1 MKKTTIAVSAI
12 AAIVLTATVTLT
24 AEARTHPGRGHQKH
38 PQPTPTPLSTPP
50 PTPTPAATPLPTP
63 TPIWSGTLP
72 NFSHVFL
79 IVMENEEST
88 GIMGNNA
95 AAYIN
100 ALATGHGLATQY
112 FAVSHPSLPNYLA
125 LTAGSTFGIASDCTG
140 CYVNATNIAD
150 QVESSGRSW
159 KGYLESMPSSCYV
172 GDAYP
177 YMQKHNPF
185 IYYNDVRTNPARCA
199 EHVVPF
205 TQLSTDL
212 VNGTVP
218 NLVWITPNM
227 CNDMHDCSIAT
238 GDAWLANV
246 VPGIL
251 ASSAFQNGGVL
262 FITWDEGESSA
273 GCCGNATGGQV
284 ATLVIAPNGI
294 AASVVLGTGL
304 ATVVIAAPAAA
315 SPSPTTKQR
324 PAAKD
329 AFGGIVTAINQTQV
343 TVKNA
348 KQGSKTFARQD
359 STVVVKGRNEKSS
372 WSEIEINSHV
382 LVRYE
387 TRDGK
392 LYAK

>member
-63 TPIWSGTLP
+63 TPIGSGTLP

-218 NLVWITPNM
+218 NLAWITPNM

-273 GCCGNATGGQV
+273 GCCGNAAGGQV
-284 ATLVIAPNGI
+284 ATLVIAPNGVAGLRSTI
-294 AASVVLGTGL
+294 AETHYSLLRTIEDAWGLSALGQAASAV
-304 ATVVIAAPAAA
+304 AMREYFR
-315 SPSPTTKQR
+315 SQ
-324 PAAKD
+324 
-329 AFGGIVTAINQTQV
+329 
-343 TVKNA
+343 
-348 KQGSKTFARQD
+348 
-359 STVVVKGRNEKSS
+359 
-372 WSEIEINSHV
+372 
-382 LVRYE
+382 
-387 TRDGK
+387 
-392 LYAK
+392 

>member
-63 TPIWSGTLP
+63 TPIGSGTLP

-125 LTAGSTFGIASDCTG
+125 LTAGSTEGIASDCTG
-140 CYVNATNIAD
+140 CYVDATNIAD

-159 KGYLESMPSSCYV
+159 KAYLESMPSSCYV

-273 GCCGNATGGQV
+273 GCCGNAAGGQV
-284 ATLVIAPNGI
+284 ATLVIAPNGVAGLRSTI
-294 AASVVLGTGL
+294 AETHYSLLRTIEDAWGLSALGQAASAV
-304 ATVVIAAPAAA
+304 AMREYFR
-315 SPSPTTKQR
+315 SQ
-324 PAAKD
+324 
-329 AFGGIVTAINQTQV
+329 
-343 TVKNA
+343 
-348 KQGSKTFARQD
+348 
-359 STVVVKGRNEKSS
+359 
-372 WSEIEINSHV
+372 
-382 LVRYE
+382 
-387 TRDGK
+387 
-392 LYAK
+392 

>member
-12 AAIVLTATVTLT
+12 AAVLLTATVTLSV
-24 AEARTHPGRGHQKH
+24 EARTHPGRGHQKH
-38 PQPTPTPLSTPP
+38 PLPTPTPLSTPT

-63 TPIWSGTLP
+63 TPIGSGTLP

-88 GIMGNNA
+88 GIMGNSA

-100 ALATGHGLATQY
+100 ALAGGHGLATEY

-140 CYVNATNIAD
+140 CYVNAMNIAD

-159 KGYLESMPSSCYV
+159 KAYMESMPSSCYV

-185 IYYNDVRTNPARCA
+185 IYYNDIRTNPARCA

-212 VNGTVP
+212 TNGTVP
-218 NLVWITPNM
+218 NFAWITPNM

-238 GDAWLANV
+238 GDAWLAKV

-251 ASSAFQNGGVL
+251 ASSAYLNGGAL
-262 FITWDEGESSA
+262 LITWDEGESNA

-294 AASVVLGTGL
+294 AGLRSTIAETHYSLLRTVEDAWGLSPLGR
-304 ATVVIAAPAAA
+304 AA
-315 SPSPTTKQR
+315 SAVAMREYFRSQ
-324 PAAKD
+324 
-329 AFGGIVTAINQTQV
+329 
-343 TVKNA
+343 
-348 KQGSKTFARQD
+348 
-359 STVVVKGRNEKSS
+359 
-372 WSEIEINSHV
+372 
-382 LVRYE
+382 
-387 TRDGK
+387 
-392 LYAK
+392 

>member
-38 PQPTPTPLSTPP
+38 PQATPTPLSTPP

-63 TPIWSGTLP
+63 TPIGSGTLP

-100 ALATGHGLATQY
+100 TLATGHGLATQY

-140 CYVNATNIAD
+140 CYVDATNIAD

-159 KGYLESMPSSCYV
+159 KAYLESMPSSCFV

-185 IYYNDVRTNPARCA
+185 IYYDDVRTNPARCA

-218 NLVWITPNM
+218 NLAWITPNM

-238 GDAWLANV
+238 GDAWLADV

-251 ASSAFQNGGVL
+251 TSSAFQNGGVL

-284 ATLVIAPNGI
+284 ATLVIAPNGVAGLRSTI
-294 AASVVLGTGL
+294 AETHYSLLRTIEDAWGLSALGQAASAV
-304 ATVVIAAPAAA
+304 AMREYFR
-315 SPSPTTKQR
+315 SQ
-324 PAAKD
+324 
-329 AFGGIVTAINQTQV
+329 
-343 TVKNA
+343 
-348 KQGSKTFARQD
+348 
-359 STVVVKGRNEKSS
+359 
-372 WSEIEINSHV
+372 
-382 LVRYE
+382 
-387 TRDGK
+387 
-392 LYAK
+392 

>member
-63 TPIWSGTLP
+63 TPIGSGTLP

-185 IYYNDVRTNPARCA
+185 IYYNDVRTNAARCA

-212 VNGTVP
+212 TNGTVP
-218 NLVWITPNM
+218 NFAWITPNM

-294 AASVVLGTGL
+294 AGLRSTIAETHYSLLRTIEDAWGLSALGQ
-304 ATVVIAAPAAA
+304 AA
-315 SPSPTTKQR
+315 SAVAMREYFRSQ
-324 PAAKD
+324 
-329 AFGGIVTAINQTQV
+329 
-343 TVKNA
+343 
-348 KQGSKTFARQD
+348 
-359 STVVVKGRNEKSS
+359 
-372 WSEIEINSHV
+372 
-382 LVRYE
+382 
-387 TRDGK
+387 
-392 LYAK
+392 

>member
-63 TPIWSGTLP
+63 TPIGSGTLP

-273 GCCGNATGGQV
+273 GCCGNAAGGQV
-284 ATLVIAPNGI
+284 ATLVIAPNGVAGLRSTI
-294 AASVVLGTGL
+294 AETHYSLLRTIEDAWGLSALGQAASAV
-304 ATVVIAAPAAA
+304 AMREYFR
-315 SPSPTTKQR
+315 SQ
-324 PAAKD
+324 
-329 AFGGIVTAINQTQV
+329 
-343 TVKNA
+343 
-348 KQGSKTFARQD
+348 
-359 STVVVKGRNEKSS
+359 
-372 WSEIEINSHV
+372 
-382 LVRYE
+382 
-387 TRDGK
+387 
-392 LYAK
+392 

>member
-63 TPIWSGTLP
+63 TPIGSGTLP

-88 GIMGNNA
+88 GVMGNNA

-100 ALATGHGLATQY
+100 TLATGHGLATQY

-159 KGYLESMPSSCYV
+159 KAYLESMPSSCYV

-212 VNGTVP
+212 VNGSVP
-218 NLVWITPNM
+218 NLAWITPNM

-273 GCCGNATGGQV
+273 GCCGNAAGGQV
-284 ATLVIAPNGI
+284 ATLVIAPNGVAGFRSTI
-294 AASVVLGTGL
+294 AETHYSLLRTIEDAWGLSALGQAASAV
-304 ATVVIAAPAAA
+304 AMREYFR
-315 SPSPTTKQR
+315 SQ
-324 PAAKD
+324 
-329 AFGGIVTAINQTQV
+329 
-343 TVKNA
+343 
-348 KQGSKTFARQD
+348 
-359 STVVVKGRNEKSS
+359 
-372 WSEIEINSHV
+372 
-382 LVRYE
+382 
-387 TRDGK
+387 
-392 LYAK
+392 

>member
-63 TPIWSGTLP
+63 TPIGSGTLP

-100 ALATGHGLATQY
+100 TLATGHGLATQY

-185 IYYNDVRTNPARCA
+185 IYYNDVRTNAARCA

-218 NLVWITPNM
+218 NLAWITPNM

-273 GCCGNATGGQV
+273 GCCGNAAGGQV
-284 ATLVIAPNGI
+284 ATLVIAPNGVAGLRSTI
-294 AASVVLGTGL
+294 AETHYSLLRTIEDAWGLSALGQAASAV
-304 ATVVIAAPAAA
+304 AMREYFR
-315 SPSPTTKQR
+315 SQ
-324 PAAKD
+324 
-329 AFGGIVTAINQTQV
+329 
-343 TVKNA
+343 
-348 KQGSKTFARQD
+348 
-359 STVVVKGRNEKSS
+359 
-372 WSEIEINSHV
+372 
-382 LVRYE
+382 
-387 TRDGK
+387 
-392 LYAK
+392 

>member
-63 TPIWSGTLP
+63 TPIGSGTLP

-88 GIMGNNA
+88 GVMGNNA

-100 ALATGHGLATQY
+100 TLATGHGLATQY

-125 LTAGSTFGIASDCTG
+125 LTAGSTEGIASDCTG
-140 CYVNATNIAD
+140 CYVDATNIAD

-159 KGYLESMPSSCYV
+159 KAYLESMPSSCYV

-185 IYYNDVRTNPARCA
+185 IYYNDVRTNAARCA

-218 NLVWITPNM
+218 NLAWITPNM

-273 GCCGNATGGQV
+273 GCCGNAAGGQV
-284 ATLVIAPNGI
+284 ATLVIAPNGVAGLRSTI
-294 AASVVLGTGL
+294 AETHYSLLRTIEDAWGLSALGQAASAV
-304 ATVVIAAPAAA
+304 AMREYFR
-315 SPSPTTKQR
+315 SQ
-324 PAAKD
+324 
-329 AFGGIVTAINQTQV
+329 
-343 TVKNA
+343 
-348 KQGSKTFARQD
+348 
-359 STVVVKGRNEKSS
+359 
-372 WSEIEINSHV
+372 
-382 LVRYE
+382 
-387 TRDGK
+387 
-392 LYAK
+392 

>member
-38 PQPTPTPLSTPP
+38 PQPTPTPISTPP

-63 TPIWSGTLP
+63 TPIGSGTLP

-88 GIMGNNA
+88 GIMGNSA

-100 ALATGHGLATQY
+100 ALAPGHGLATQY

-140 CYVNATNIAD
+140 CYVNATNVAD

-159 KGYLESMPSSCYV
+159 KAYLESMPSSCYV

-205 TQLSTDL
+205 TQLGTDL
-212 VNGTVP
+212 VNGAVP
-218 NLVWITPNM
+218 NLAWITPNM

-251 ASSAFQNGGVL
+251 ASSAFVNGGVL

-284 ATLVIAPNGI
+284 ATLVIAPNGVAGLRSTI
-294 AASVVLGTGL
+294 AETHYSLLRTIEDAWGLSALGQAASAV
-304 ATVVIAAPAAA
+304 AMREYFR
-315 SPSPTTKQR
+315 SQ
-324 PAAKD
+324 
-329 AFGGIVTAINQTQV
+329 
-343 TVKNA
+343 
-348 KQGSKTFARQD
+348 
-359 STVVVKGRNEKSS
+359 
-372 WSEIEINSHV
+372 
-382 LVRYE
+382 
-387 TRDGK
+387 
-392 LYAK
+392 

>member
-63 TPIWSGTLP
+63 TPIGSGTLP

-88 GIMGNNA
+88 GVMGNNA

-159 KGYLESMPSSCYV
+159 KAYLESMPSSCYV

-218 NLVWITPNM
+218 NLAWITPNM

-273 GCCGNATGGQV
+273 GCCGNAAGGQV
-284 ATLVIAPNGI
+284 ATLVIAPNGVAGFRSTI
-294 AASVVLGTGL
+294 AETHYSLLRTIEDAWGLSALGQAASAV
-304 ATVVIAAPAAA
+304 AMREYFR
-315 SPSPTTKQR
+315 SQ
-324 PAAKD
+324 
-329 AFGGIVTAINQTQV
+329 
-343 TVKNA
+343 
-348 KQGSKTFARQD
+348 
-359 STVVVKGRNEKSS
+359 
-372 WSEIEINSHV
+372 
-382 LVRYE
+382 
-387 TRDGK
+387 
-392 LYAK
+392 

>member
-63 TPIWSGTLP
+63 TPIGSGTLP

-88 GIMGNNA
+88 GVMGNNA

-100 ALATGHGLATQY
+100 TLATGHGLATQY

-159 KGYLESMPSSCYV
+159 KAYLESMPSSCYV

-218 NLVWITPNM
+218 NLAWITPNM

-273 GCCGNATGGQV
+273 GCCGNAAGGQV
-284 ATLVIAPNGI
+284 ATLVIAPNGVAGLRSTI
-294 AASVVLGTGL
+294 AETHYSLLRTIEDAWGLSALGQAASAV
-304 ATVVIAAPAAA
+304 AMREYFR
-315 SPSPTTKQR
+315 SQ
-324 PAAKD
+324 
-329 AFGGIVTAINQTQV
+329 
-343 TVKNA
+343 
-348 KQGSKTFARQD
+348 
-359 STVVVKGRNEKSS
+359 
-372 WSEIEINSHV
+372 
-382 LVRYE
+382 
-387 TRDGK
+387 
-392 LYAK
+392 

>member
-100 ALATGHGLATQY
+100 TLATGHGLATQY

-159 KGYLESMPSSCYV
+159 KAYLESMPSSCYV

-218 NLVWITPNM
+218 NLAWITPNM

-273 GCCGNATGGQV
+273 GCCGNAAGGQV
-284 ATLVIAPNGI
+284 ATLVIAPNGVAGLRSTI
-294 AASVVLGTGL
+294 AETHYSLLRTIEDAWGLSALGQAASAV
-304 ATVVIAAPAAA
+304 AMREYFR
-315 SPSPTTKQR
+315 SQ
-324 PAAKD
+324 
-329 AFGGIVTAINQTQV
+329 
-343 TVKNA
+343 
-348 KQGSKTFARQD
+348 
-359 STVVVKGRNEKSS
+359 
-372 WSEIEINSHV
+372 
-382 LVRYE
+382 
-387 TRDGK
+387 
-392 LYAK
+392 

>member
-12 AAIVLTATVTLT
+12 AAVVLTATVTLT
-24 AEARTHPGRGHQKH
+24 VEARTHPGRGHQKH
-38 PQPTPTPLSTPP
+38 PLPTPTPLSTPT

-63 TPIWSGTLP
+63 TPIGSGTLP

-88 GIMGNNA
+88 GIMVNSA

-100 ALATGHGLATQY
+100 ALAGGHGLATEY

-125 LTAGSTFGIASDCTG
+125 LTAGGTFGIASDCTG
-140 CYVNATNIAD
+140 CYVNAMNIVD

-159 KGYLESMPSSCYV
+159 KAYMESMPSSCYV

-185 IYYNDVRTNPARCA
+185 IYYNDIRTNPARCA

-205 TQLSTDL
+205 TQLSADL
-212 VNGTVP
+212 TNGTVP
-218 NLVWITPNM
+218 NFAWITPNM

-238 GDAWLANV
+238 GDAWLAKV

-251 ASSAFQNGGVL
+251 ASSAYLNGGAL

-294 AASVVLGTGL
+294 AGLRSTIAETHYSLLRTVEDAWGLSPLGR
-304 ATVVIAAPAAA
+304 AA
-315 SPSPTTKQR
+315 SAVAMREYFRSQ
-324 PAAKD
+324 
-329 AFGGIVTAINQTQV
+329 
-343 TVKNA
+343 
-348 KQGSKTFARQD
+348 
-359 STVVVKGRNEKSS
+359 
-372 WSEIEINSHV
+372 
-382 LVRYE
+382 
-387 TRDGK
+387 
-392 LYAK
+392 

>member
-12 AAIVLTATVTLT
+12 AAVVLTATVTLT
-24 AEARTHPGRGHQKH
+24 VEARTHPGRGHQKH

-63 TPIWSGTLP
+63 TPIGSGTLP

-218 NLVWITPNM
+218 NLAWITPNM

-294 AASVVLGTGL
+294 AGLRSTIAETHYSLLRTIEDAWGLSALGQ
-304 ATVVIAAPAAA
+304 AA
-315 SPSPTTKQR
+315 SAVAMREYFRSQ
-324 PAAKD
+324 
-329 AFGGIVTAINQTQV
+329 
-343 TVKNA
+343 
-348 KQGSKTFARQD
+348 
-359 STVVVKGRNEKSS
+359 
-372 WSEIEINSHV
+372 
-382 LVRYE
+382 
-387 TRDGK
+387 
-392 LYAK
+392 

>member
-63 TPIWSGTLP
+63 TPIGSGTLP

-88 GIMGNNA
+88 GVMGNNA

-100 ALATGHGLATQY
+100 TLATGHGLATQY

-218 NLVWITPNM
+218 NLAWITPNM

-273 GCCGNATGGQV
+273 GCCGNAAGGQV
-284 ATLVIAPNGI
+284 ATLVIAPNGVAGFRSTI
-294 AASVVLGTGL
+294 AETHYSLLRTIEDAWGLSALGQAASAV
-304 ATVVIAAPAAA
+304 AMREYFR
-315 SPSPTTKQR
+315 SQ
-324 PAAKD
+324 
-329 AFGGIVTAINQTQV
+329 
-343 TVKNA
+343 
-348 KQGSKTFARQD
+348 
-359 STVVVKGRNEKSS
+359 
-372 WSEIEINSHV
+372 
-382 LVRYE
+382 
-387 TRDGK
+387 
-392 LYAK
+392 

>member
-12 AAIVLTATVTLT
+12 AAVLLTATVTLSV
-24 AEARTHPGRGHQKH
+24 EARTHPGRGHQKH
-38 PQPTPTPLSTPP
+38 PLPTPTPLSTPT

-63 TPIWSGTLP
+63 TPIGSGTLP

-88 GIMGNNA
+88 GIMGNSA

-100 ALATGHGLATQY
+100 ALAGGHGLATEY

-140 CYVNATNIAD
+140 CYVNAMNIAD

-159 KGYLESMPSSCYV
+159 KAYMESMPSSCYV

-185 IYYNDVRTNPARCA
+185 IYYNDIRTNPARCA

-212 VNGTVP
+212 TNGTVP
-218 NLVWITPNM
+218 NFAWITPNM

-238 GDAWLANV
+238 GDAWLAKV

-251 ASSAFQNGGVL
+251 ASSAYLNGGAL
-262 FITWDEGESSA
+262 LITWDEGESSA

-294 AASVVLGTGL
+294 AGLRSTIAETHYSLLRTVEDAWGLSPLGR
-304 ATVVIAAPAAA
+304 AA
-315 SPSPTTKQR
+315 SAVAMREYFRSQ
-324 PAAKD
+324 
-329 AFGGIVTAINQTQV
+329 
-343 TVKNA
+343 
-348 KQGSKTFARQD
+348 
-359 STVVVKGRNEKSS
+359 
-372 WSEIEINSHV
+372 
-382 LVRYE
+382 
-387 TRDGK
+387 
-392 LYAK
+392 

>member
-63 TPIWSGTLP
+63 TPIGSGTLP

-79 IVMENEEST
+79 IVMESEEST
-88 GIMGNNA
+88 GVMGNNA

-100 ALATGHGLATQY
+100 TLATGHGLATQY

-218 NLVWITPNM
+218 NLAWITPNM

-273 GCCGNATGGQV
+273 GCCGNAAGGQV
-284 ATLVIAPNGI
+284 ATLVIAPNGVAGFRSTI
-294 AASVVLGTGL
+294 AETHYSLLRTIEDAWGLSALGQAASAV
-304 ATVVIAAPAAA
+304 AMREYFR
-315 SPSPTTKQR
+315 SQ
-324 PAAKD
+324 
-329 AFGGIVTAINQTQV
+329 
-343 TVKNA
+343 
-348 KQGSKTFARQD
+348 
-359 STVVVKGRNEKSS
+359 
-372 WSEIEINSHV
+372 
-382 LVRYE
+382 
-387 TRDGK
+387 
-392 LYAK
+392 

>member
-63 TPIWSGTLP
+63 TPIGSGTLP

-88 GIMGNNA
+88 GVMGNNA

-100 ALATGHGLATQY
+100 TLATGHGLATQY

-159 KGYLESMPSSCYV
+159 KAYLESMPSSCYV

-218 NLVWITPNM
+218 NLAWITPNM

-273 GCCGNATGGQV
+273 GCCGNAAGGQV
-284 ATLVIAPNGI
+284 ATLVIAPNGVAGFRSTI
-294 AASVVLGTGL
+294 AETHYSLLRTIEDAWGLSALGQAASAV
-304 ATVVIAAPAAA
+304 AMREYFR
-315 SPSPTTKQR
+315 SQ
-324 PAAKD
+324 
-329 AFGGIVTAINQTQV
+329 
-343 TVKNA
+343 
-348 KQGSKTFARQD
+348 
-359 STVVVKGRNEKSS
+359 
-372 WSEIEINSHV
+372 
-382 LVRYE
+382 
-387 TRDGK
+387 
-392 LYAK
+392 

>member
-63 TPIWSGTLP
+63 TPIGSGTLP

-88 GIMGNNA
+88 GVMGNNA

-100 ALATGHGLATQY
+100 TLATGHGLATQY

-125 LTAGSTFGIASDCTG
+125 LTAGSTEGIASDCTG
-140 CYVNATNIAD
+140 CYVDATNIAD

-159 KGYLESMPSSCYV
+159 KAYLESMPSSCYV

-218 NLVWITPNM
+218 NLAWITPNM

-273 GCCGNATGGQV
+273 GCCGNAAGGQV
-284 ATLVIAPNGI
+284 ATLVIAPNGVAGLRSTI
-294 AASVVLGTGL
+294 AETHYSLLRTIEDAWGLSALGQAASAV
-304 ATVVIAAPAAA
+304 AMREYFR
-315 SPSPTTKQR
+315 SQ
-324 PAAKD
+324 
-329 AFGGIVTAINQTQV
+329 
-343 TVKNA
+343 
-348 KQGSKTFARQD
+348 
-359 STVVVKGRNEKSS
+359 
-372 WSEIEINSHV
+372 
-382 LVRYE
+382 
-387 TRDGK
+387 
-392 LYAK
+392 

>member
-1 MKKTTIAVSAI
+1 MKRTTIAVSAI

-24 AEARTHPGRGHQKH
+24 AEARTHPGHGHQKH

-63 TPIWSGTLP
+63 TPIGSGTLP

-100 ALATGHGLATQY
+100 ALAPGHGLATQY

-159 KGYLESMPSSCYV
+159 KAYLESMPSSCYV

-185 IYYNDVRTNPARCA
+185 IYYNDVRTNAARCA

-212 VNGTVP
+212 VNGIVP
-218 NLVWITPNM
+218 NLAWITPNM

-273 GCCGNATGGQV
+273 GCCGNAAGGQV
-284 ATLVIAPNGI
+284 ATLVIAPNGVAGLRSTI
-294 AASVVLGTGL
+294 AETHYSLLRTIEDAWGLSALGQAASAV
-304 ATVVIAAPAAA
+304 AMREYFR
-315 SPSPTTKQR
+315 SQ
-324 PAAKD
+324 
-329 AFGGIVTAINQTQV
+329 
-343 TVKNA
+343 
-348 KQGSKTFARQD
+348 
-359 STVVVKGRNEKSS
+359 
-372 WSEIEINSHV
+372 
-382 LVRYE
+382 
-387 TRDGK
+387 
-392 LYAK
+392 

>member
-12 AAIVLTATVTLT
+12 AAVVLTATVTLT
-24 AEARTHPGRGHQKH
+24 VEARTHPGRGHQKH
-38 PQPTPTPLSTPP
+38 PQPTPTPLSTPT

-63 TPIWSGTLP
+63 TPIGSGTLP

-88 GIMGNNA
+88 GIMGNSVA
-95 AAYIN
+95 VYIN
-100 ALATGHGLATQY
+100 ALAGGHGLATEY

-159 KGYLESMPSSCYV
+159 KAYMESMPSTCYA

-185 IYYNDVRTNPARCA
+185 IYYNDIRTNAARCA

-212 VNGTVP
+212 TNGTVP
-218 NLVWITPNM
+218 NLAWITPNM

-238 GDAWLANV
+238 GDAWLAKV

-251 ASSAFQNGGVL
+251 ASSAYLNGGAL
-262 FITWDEGESSA
+262 FITWDEGSSGA
-273 GCCGNATGGQV
+273 GCCGNAAGGQV
-284 ATLVIAPNGI
+284 ATLVIASNGVAGVRSTI
-294 AASVVLGTGL
+294 SETHYSLLRTIEDAWGLSPLGQASN
-304 ATVVIAAPAAA
+304 AAA
-315 SPSPTTKQR
+315 MR
-324 PAAKD
+324 EY
-329 AFGGIVTAINQTQV
+329 F
-343 TVKNA
+343 
-348 KQGSKTFARQD
+348 R
-359 STVVVKGRNEKSS
+359 
-372 WSEIEINSHV
+372 
-382 LVRYE
+382 
-387 TRDGK
+387 
-392 LYAK
+392 

>member
-12 AAIVLTATVTLT
+12 AAVVLTATVTLT
-24 AEARTHPGRGHQKH
+24 VEARTHPGRGHQKH
-38 PQPTPTPLSTPP
+38 PQPTPTPLSTPT

-63 TPIWSGTLP
+63 TPIGSGTLP

-88 GIMGNNA
+88 GIMGNSA
-95 AAYIN
+95 AAYIT
-100 ALATGHGLATQY
+100 ALAGGHGLATEY

-140 CYVNATNIAD
+140 CYVNAMNIAD

-159 KGYLESMPSSCYV
+159 KAYMESMPSSCYV

-185 IYYNDVRTNPARCA
+185 IYYNDIRTNAARCA

-212 VNGTVP
+212 TNGTVP
-218 NLVWITPNM
+218 NFAWITPNM

-238 GDAWLANV
+238 GDAWLAKV

-251 ASSAFQNGGVL
+251 ASSAYLNGGAL
-262 FITWDEGESSA
+262 LITWDEGESSA

-294 AASVVLGTGL
+294 AGLRSTIAETHYSLLRTIEDAWGLSALGQ
-304 ATVVIAAPAAA
+304 AA
-315 SPSPTTKQR
+315 SAVAMREYFRSQ
-324 PAAKD
+324 
-329 AFGGIVTAINQTQV
+329 
-343 TVKNA
+343 
-348 KQGSKTFARQD
+348 
-359 STVVVKGRNEKSS
+359 
-372 WSEIEINSHV
+372 
-382 LVRYE
+382 
-387 TRDGK
+387 
-392 LYAK
+392 

>member
-63 TPIWSGTLP
+63 IGSGTLP

-100 ALATGHGLATQY
+100 TLATGHGLATQY

-218 NLVWITPNM
+218 NLAWITPNM

-273 GCCGNATGGQV
+273 GCCGNAAGGQV
-284 ATLVIAPNGI
+284 ATLVIAPNGVAGLRSTI
-294 AASVVLGTGL
+294 AETHYSLLRTIEDAWGLSALGQAASAV
-304 ATVVIAAPAAA
+304 AMREYFR
-315 SPSPTTKQR
+315 SQ
-324 PAAKD
+324 
-329 AFGGIVTAINQTQV
+329 
-343 TVKNA
+343 
-348 KQGSKTFARQD
+348 
-359 STVVVKGRNEKSS
+359 
-372 WSEIEINSHV
+372 
-382 LVRYE
+382 
-387 TRDGK
+387 
-392 LYAK
+392 

>member
-63 TPIWSGTLP
+63 TPIGSGTLP

-88 GIMGNNA
+88 GVMGNNA

-100 ALATGHGLATQY
+100 TLATGHGLATQY

-212 VNGTVP
+212 VNGSVP
-218 NLVWITPNM
+218 NLAWITPNM

-273 GCCGNATGGQV
+273 GCCGNAAGGQV
-284 ATLVIAPNGI
+284 ATLVIAPNGVAGFRSTI
-294 AASVVLGTGL
+294 AETHYSLLRTIEDAWGLSALGQAASAV
-304 ATVVIAAPAAA
+304 AMREYFR
-315 SPSPTTKQR
+315 SQ
-324 PAAKD
+324 
-329 AFGGIVTAINQTQV
+329 
-343 TVKNA
+343 
-348 KQGSKTFARQD
+348 
-359 STVVVKGRNEKSS
+359 
-372 WSEIEINSHV
+372 
-382 LVRYE
+382 
-387 TRDGK
+387 
-392 LYAK
+392 